1 MLWVWLLPNISV
13 EVLQTSV
20 LTSTSLSIV
29 ATLYSTSVL
38 YMTYICGEWQDMNV
52 ENFTIIDRRCFTTN
66 HLIWQYLMIKERQPK
81 SMFESYLILSIE
93 ATIVNI
99 WWLWSSI
106 EFCSRMKSVVFVM
119 PYQPFRKQL
128 LLIYY
133 NWMNVQSIN

>member
-1 MLWVWLLPNISV
+1 
-13 EVLQTSV
+13 
-20 LTSTSLSIV
+20 
-29 ATLYSTSVL
+29 
-38 YMTYICGEWQDMNV
+38 
-52 ENFTIIDRRCFTTN
+52 
-66 HLIWQYLMIKERQPK
+66 MIKERQPK

-99 WWLWSSI
+99 YDDYGRSI

-133 NWMNVQSIN
+133 N